1 MFKDRSYKI
10 AFTFAIVLHVALII
24 FLFIKF
30 VAPHYATDLTNV
42 NIINAVAVSQ
52 SAVKSAVVKA
62 SEKPPV
68 AIPPKQQPTQ
78 EKIEPKPVP
87 PKSTHVVDQK
97 QAQLDEQIILQKQMQ
112 DELALKKKQQKLKQ
126 QEAKRLQEELAREA
140 KEAQATAQKETQQQE
155 LNSAISAEKVEQQAA
170 AKQNQGEVDKYKA
183 MVLQAISSNW
193 IVPDGVADNATCSL
207 LVSVAPGGVV
217 LDVKLLQSSGNQA
230 LDRSAQA
237 AVLKS
242 SPLPVPESPALFDN
256 FRSIK
261 LTVRPEGIR

>member
-1 MFKDRSYKI
+1 MFKDSSYKI
-10 AFTFAIVLHVALII
+10 AFTFAIIVHVALIV
-24 FLFIKF
+24 FLFMKF

-52 SAVKSAVVKA
+52 SAVKNAAVKMA
-62 SEKPPV
+62 EKPPV
-68 AIPPKQQPTQ
+68 VTPPQQQPKP
-78 EKIEPKPVP
+78 EKVEPKPVP
-87 PKSTHVVDQK
+87 PTPKPVVDQK
-97 QAQLDEQIILQKQMQ
+97 QAQLDEQVILQKQMQ

-140 KEAQATAQKETQQQE
+140 KESQATAQKETQQKE
-155 LNSAISAEKVEQQAA
+155 LDSAMRAEKAEQQAA
-170 AKQNQGEVDKYKA
+170 AKQNQGEIDKYKA

-193 IVPDGVADNATCSL
+193 IVPEGVADNAACLL

-217 LDVKLLQSSGNQA
+217 LDVKLLQSSGNQT